1 MSSCETCLKLYR
13 LVCRIRAEDGHEYE
27 VRQKRCTQRDVV
39 ITYPVDNCKDYERWE
54 RKDGTA

>member
-13 LVCRIRAEDGHEYE
+13 LACRIRTENGHEYE
-27 VRQKRCTQRDVV
+27 VRQKKCAKRDVV

-54 RKDGTA
+54 RKDGAA